1 MAQSLETPELR
12 FARPGANPTLEMM
25 EYIEAALRNADRPI
39 SRNGLLSI
47 LASWGHS
54 TTRQSLNAAL
64 AFLGEQGVIAEGSK
78 GLIYV
83 PAASPE
89 LLKAIREGPRL

>member
-1 MAQSLETPELR
+1 MAQSLKTPKIR
-12 FARPGANPTLEMM
+12 FARPGANPTLETI
-25 EYIEAALRNADRPI
+25 EYIEAALCAANHPM
-39 SRNGLLSI
+39 SRNELLSV
-47 LASWGHS
+47 LASWRHS

-83 PAASPE
+83 PAASPV
-89 LLKAIREGPRL
+89 LLKAIRKGPRL

>member
-1 MAQSLETPELR
+1 MAQSLKAPALR
-12 FARPGANPTLEMM
+12 FARRGANPTLETI
-25 EYIEAALRNADRPI
+25 EYIDVALRSAGRPM
-39 SRNGLLSI
+39 SRNELLSV
-47 LASWGHS
+47 LSLWGHS

-64 AFLGEQGVIAEGSK
+64 AFLAGQGVVAEGSK

-83 PAASPE
+83 PNASPA